1 MAGKVRRWHRFGVWL
16 ALSVS
21 LMLVATGCGEGEG
34 ANEMSA
40 AKPSAEQVQK
50 TELLGRTAEELYQK
64 AKQGHVSGSLMALQQ
79 LSDQIPKIR
88 FEGLTSIEGMN
99 ALTRAVT
106 DAKRVFNAASF
117 KPEEGMV
124 AAAKIRLAADALSH
138 PHTPLWLQYDK
149 LLSDDVD
156 LLEKAATDKNRAE
169 VRKGAALLEQHIGI
183 IRPSLLISRNP
194 ADVEKLDSLATFIK
208 LQAQGEGELYRNVLN
223 AVPPLRGLLDKL
235 FLKRETTAYLP
246 YPEQQNPILWIVTL
260 GSVILASLGFAAW
273 RLSKKNGGLVPVRR
287 PDQESREAE

>member
-1 MAGKVRRWHRFGVWL
+1 MAAKARNWRRFGIWL
-16 ALSVS
+16 ALSVGIM
-21 LMLVATGCGEGEG
+21 LMAAGCGEGKSMKET
-34 ANEMSA
+34 SA
-40 AKPSAEQVQK
+40 SKPSAEQVQK

-64 AKQGHVSGSLMALQQ
+64 AKQADVPGSLMALQQ

-117 KPEEGMV
+117 KSEEGWI

-149 LLSDDVD
+149 LLSDDVN
-156 LLEKAATDKNRAE
+156 LLEKAAADKNRAE
-169 VRKGAALLEQHIGI
+169 VRRGAALLEQHIGI
-183 IRPSLLISRNP
+183 IRPSLLISRSP
-194 ADVEKLDSLATFIK
+194 ADVEKLDSLVTFIK
-208 LQAQGEGELYRNVLN
+208 LQAQGEGEPYRNVLN
-223 AVPPLRGLLDKL
+223 AVPPLRGLLDTL

-260 GSVILASLGFAAW
+260 GSVILASLGFAGW

-287 PDQESREAE
+287 PDQEEAR